1 MDIEMTIGG
10 IALLPIIVALVE
22 VAKTIG
28 MKTSWAPWLTG
39 ILSVIGYVLVLFTQS
54 YPEYTSYVVSALT
67 ILTIFLGSTGLYT
80 VAKNT
85 ASALRGK

>member
-1 MDIEMTIGG
+1 VDVNLTIGG

-22 VAKTIG
+22 LAKGLG

-39 ILSVIGYVLVLFTQS
+39 FLSVVGYVLVMFTQS

-80 VAKNT
+80 IGKNT
-85 ASALRGK
+85 VSALRGK